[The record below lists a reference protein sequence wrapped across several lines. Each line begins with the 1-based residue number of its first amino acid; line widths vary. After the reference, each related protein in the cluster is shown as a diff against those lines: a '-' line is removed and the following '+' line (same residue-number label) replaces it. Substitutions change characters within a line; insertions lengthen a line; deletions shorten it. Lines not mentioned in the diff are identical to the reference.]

1 MAEKSSRDK
10 KTRLNDLA
18 RKCRFNCQKKA
29 ETCLKVHSFIYL
41 SHTTLAASLV
51 ASWLIKSGFMSPLL
65 DSSMVGF
72 VSNRM
77 GLCLFTKAVCSTNSN
92 TDGALKSFQ

>member
-18 RKCRFNCQKKA
+18 RKYRFNCQKKA

-41 SHTTLAASLV
+41 SHTTLVASLA

-65 DSSMVGF
+65 EGSMVGF
-72 VSNRM
+72 IRQQ
-77 GLCLFTKAVCSTNSN
+77 
-92 TDGALKSFQ
+92 DGFMSLY

>member
-18 RKCRFNCQKKA
+18 NAGSIVKKA

-41 SHTTLAASLV
+41 SHTTLVASLV

-65 DSSMVGF
+65 EGSMVGF
-72 VSNRM
+72 IRQQ
-77 GLCLFTKAVCSTNSN
+77 
-92 TDGALKSFQ
+92 DGFMSLY